1 MMKLARHNQD
11 ESMDRGSHRCRLQV
25 ERCRLIAGRSG
36 HLQHSTCNLQPGIS
50 DAFRFRMVTA
60 LVVSL
65 AAVVMAQS
73 PALLGPANRLKV
85 PEFYPAPN
93 QKQFKSLVQSA
104 TAEPINEDEVR
115 ATQVRVETF
124 KEDGTLES
132 VVEAPECIYN
142 FKSRSIHSAGPI
154 EAHTGDGRMRIQG
167 EGFQLT
173 LTNKSLTI
181 SNNVRTVIRDL
192 GDKPLKP

>member
-1 MMKLARHNQD
+1 MNTDGHGWSCKGRIARSLVALCLALL
-11 ESMDRGSHRCRLQV
+11 GLF
-25 ERCRLIAGRSG
+25 AA
-36 HLQHSTCNLQPGIS
+36 T
-50 DAFRFRMVTA
+50 
-60 LVVSL
+60 LVI
-65 AAVVMAQS
+65 AQS
-73 PALLGPANRLKV
+73 PALLGQANKLRV

-93 QKQFKSLVQSA
+93 QKQFKSLLQSA
-104 TAEPINEDEVR
+104 TAQPISAEEVR

-124 KEDGTLES
+124 REDGTVES
-132 VVEAPECIYN
+132 VVEAPECVYN
-142 FKSRSIHSAGPI
+142 FRSRTIRSAGPI

-192 GDKPLKP
+192 GSKPLKP